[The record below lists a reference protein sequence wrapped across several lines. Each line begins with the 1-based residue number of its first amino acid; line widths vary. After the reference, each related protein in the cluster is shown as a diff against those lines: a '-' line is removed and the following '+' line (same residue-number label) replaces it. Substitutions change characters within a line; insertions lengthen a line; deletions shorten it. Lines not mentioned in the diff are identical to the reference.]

1 MAAEDDLLV
10 AVSEMRDLKNQ
21 IIGFQA
27 EMADLNNRRALV
39 QAEINRLQALFITK
53 RTEAKAAASQI

>member
-10 AVSEMRDLKNQ
+10 AVSEMRDFKNQ

-39 QAEINRLQALFITK
+39 QAEINRLQALYVTK
-53 RTEAKAAASQI
+53 RTAAKAAASQI